1 MNINE
6 VRKAFG
12 VSSPDALNPIGN
24 DNTIYWVVG
33 AVVITLLF
41 MKLSTP
47 PVRTVAQKQ
56 G

>member
-12 VSSPDALNPIGN
+12 VSSPDALNPNGN
-24 DNTIYWVVG
+24 SNTIYWVVG

-41 MKLSTP
+41 MKYREHS
-47 PVRTVAQKQ
+47 VRTVAQKQ